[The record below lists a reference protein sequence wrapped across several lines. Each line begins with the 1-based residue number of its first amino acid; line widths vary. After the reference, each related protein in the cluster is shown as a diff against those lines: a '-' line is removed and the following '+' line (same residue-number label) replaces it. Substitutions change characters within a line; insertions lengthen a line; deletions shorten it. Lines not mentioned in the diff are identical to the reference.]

1 MLYWQMS
8 IYTSVNIATEATGET
23 ARPRAAAG
31 EERRMPAASN
41 AIAIRPIAPADLG
54 AVTSIYNQGIE
65 DRIATL
71 ETDAKSDEE
80 VTRWLTDRPARYAVL
95 VAESEGRI
103 LGWAA
108 LNPYSHRCAYDGV
121 ADLSIYIE
129 RSVRGKGVGHA
140 LLAALEER
148 ASALA
153 FHKIVL
159 FTFPFNAA
167 GQTLYRRRGF
177 REVGIFREQGSL
189 DGRPID
195 VMAMEKILTDPKRAR
210 SSET

>member
-1 MLYWQMS
+1 MQ
-8 IYTSVNIATEATGET
+8 
-23 ARPRAAAG
+23 
-31 EERRMPAASN
+31 AASN
-41 AIAIRPIAPADLG
+41 AIAIRLITPADLG

-71 ETDAKSDEE
+71 ETDAKSEEE
-80 VTRWLTDRPARYAVL
+80 VTSWLTDRPARYAVL
-95 VAESEGRI
+95 VAESEGHI
-103 LGWAA
+103 FGWAA
-108 LNPYSHRCAYDGV
+108 LNPYSHRCAYAGV

-129 RSVRGKGVGHA
+129 RSARGKGIGHA

-148 ASALA
+148 ACALA

-167 GQTLYRRRGF
+167 GQALYRRRGF

-189 DGRPID
+189 GGRPID
-195 VMAMEKILTDPKRAR
+195 VMAMEKILTAPEPAR

>member
-1 MLYWQMS
+1 MH
-8 IYTSVNIATEATGET
+8 T
-23 ARPRAAAG
+23 A
-31 EERRMPAASN
+31 SS
-41 AIAIRPIAPADLG
+41 AIAVRLITPADLG

-71 ETDAKSDEE
+71 ETDPKSEEE
-80 VTRWLTDRPARYAVL
+80 VTRWLTDRPARYEVL

-108 LNPYSHRCAYDGV
+108 LNPYSHRCAYAGV
-121 ADLSIYIE
+121 ADLSMYVE
-129 RSVRGKGVGHA
+129 RAARGKGIGQV

-167 GQTLYRRRGF
+167 GQALYRKRGF
-177 REVGIFREQGSL
+177 REVGIFKEQGSL
-189 DGRPID
+189 GGRPID
-195 VMAMEKILTDPKRAR
+195 VMAMEKILVNPKPAR
-210 SSET
+210 PSET